1 MDLLNTLVDKGLR
14 RELPTREEALAVLA
28 TSDDD
33 LLDVVAAAGKVRRHW
48 FGRRV
53 KLNYLVNLK
62 SGLCPEDCS
71 YCSQRLGST
80 AGILKYTWLKP
91 DEASKAAAAGLAGGA
106 KRVCLVASGR
116 GPTDRDVARVSETI
130 RTIKDENEGVE
141 VCACL
146 GLLSDGQAERLREAG
161 ADAYNHNLNTSEG
174 TYAGITTTHTYADR
188 VETVQRAH
196 AAGLSAC
203 SGLIAGMGE
212 SDADLVDV
220 VYSLRELDPDSVP
233 VNFLI
238 PFEGTP
244 LAKEWNLTPQ
254 RCLRILAMVR
264 FVCPDVEVRI
274 AGGREVHLRTMQP
287 LALHLANSIFLGD
300 YLTSEGQAGK
310 ADLDMIAD
318 AGFEVEGAGE
328 VTLPEHRATAGGGG
342 CGSAETAGCGSHAGG
357 GCGSHGDAGA
367 ADGAAEAGA
376 GGGCGPCGTPSAAPR
391 PVETAGAVATGGA
404 VETAGAAEPVAAPSG
419 GPRTDLVAVRRRGAG
434 TDLAPNA

>member
-1 MDLLNTLVDKGLR
+1 MDLLNTLVEKGLR
-14 RELPTREEALAVLA
+14 RESPTREEALAVLA

-33 LLDVVAAAGKVRRHW
+33 LLDVVAAAGKVRRQW

-71 YCSQRLGST
+71 YCSQRLGSK
-80 AGILKYTWLKP
+80 ADILKYTWLKP
-91 DEASKAAAAGLAGGA
+91 DEASDAAAAGIAGGA

-116 GPTDRDVARVSETI
+116 GPTDRDVERVG
-130 RTIKDENEGVE
+130 RTIEAIKEQNEGVE

-146 GLLSDGQAERLREAG
+146 GLLSDGQAERLKTAG

-174 TYAGITTTHTYADR
+174 TYGEITTTHTYADR
-188 VETVQRAH
+188 VDTVQKAH

-212 SDADLVDV
+212 TDEDLVDV
-220 VYSLRELDPDSVP
+220 VFALRELDSDSVP

-244 LAKEWNLTPQ
+244 LAKEWNLSPQ

-274 AGGREVHLRTMQP
+274 AGGREVHLRSMQP
-287 LALHLANSIFLGD
+287 LALNIANSIFLGD

-318 AGFEVEGAGE
+318 AGFEVEGAGTT
-328 VTLPEHRATAGGGG
+328 TLPAHRADAL
-342 CGSAETAGCGSHAGG
+342 AAKGG
-357 GCGSHGDAGA
+357 GCGSHASAGGCGSGASGGCGAHAEADADA
-367 ADGAAEAGA
+367 TAGA
-376 GGGCGPCGTPSAAPR
+376 GGGCGPCGGGHAAPPAEA
-391 PVETAGAVATGGA
+391 PVTVPAGASEA
-404 VETAGAAEPVAAPSG
+404 
-419 GPRTDLVAVRRRGAG
+419 RTDLVAVRRRGAG

>member
-28 TSDDD
+28 TPDDQ
-33 LLDVVAAAGKVRRHW
+33 LLDVVAAAGKVRRQW

-71 YCSQRLGST
+71 YCSQRLGSK
-80 AGILKYTWLKP
+80 AEILKYTWLKP
-91 DEASKAAAAGLAGGA
+91 EEASKAAAAGVAGGA

-116 GPTDRDVARVSETI
+116 GPTDRDVDRVSKTI
-130 RTIKDENEGVE
+130 EAIKEENEGIE

-146 GLLSDGQAERLREAG
+146 GLLSEGQADRLRTAG

-174 TYAGITTTHTYADR
+174 TYGEITTTHTYADR
-188 VETVQRAH
+188 VDTVHQAQ

-220 VYSLRELDPDSVP
+220 VFSLRELDPDSVP

-264 FVCPDVEVRI
+264 FVCPDVEVRL
-274 AGGREVHLRTMQP
+274 AGGREVHLRSMQP
-287 LALHLANSIFLGD
+287 LALNLVNSIFLGD
-300 YLTSEGQAGK
+300 YLTSEGQAGQ

-318 AGFEVEGAGE
+318 AGFEVEGAGTT
-328 VTLPEHRATAGGGG
+328 TLPRHRADAL
-342 CGSAETAGCGSHAGG
+342 AGCGSHAGG
-357 GCGSHGDAGA
+357 GCATESEGCGSH
-367 ADGAAEAGA
+367 E
-376 GGGCGPCGTPSAAPR
+376 GGCGPCGEAP
-391 PVETAGAVATGGA
+391 EAEAVP
-404 VETAGAAEPVAAPSG
+404 AAEAPETQVPG
-419 GPRTDLVAVRRRGAG
+419 ARTDLVAVRRRGAG

>member
-14 RELPTREEALAVLA
+14 RELPSREEALAVLA
-28 TSDDD
+28 TSDDE
-33 LLDVVAAAGKVRRHW
+33 LLDVVAAAGKVRRQW

-62 SGLCPEDCS
+62 SGLCPEDCG

-80 AGILKYTWLKP
+80 AGILKYGWLKP
-91 DEASKAAAAGLAGGA
+91 DEASQAAAAGVAGGA

-116 GPTDRDVARVSETI
+116 GPTDRDVDRVGKTI
-130 RTIKDENEGVE
+130 EAIKEQNEGVE

-146 GLLSDGQAERLREAG
+146 GLLSDGQAERLRAAG
-161 ADAYNHNLNTSEG
+161 ADAYNHNLNTSEE
-174 TYAGITTTHTYADR
+174 TYGEITTTHTYQDR
-188 VETVQRAH
+188 VDTVQKAH

-212 SDADLVDV
+212 SDEDLVDV
-220 VYSLRELDPDSVP
+220 VYALRELDSDSVP

-274 AGGREVHLRTMQP
+274 AGGREVHLRSMQP
-287 LALHLANSIFLGD
+287 LALNIANSIFLGD

-318 AGFEVEGAGE
+318 AGFEVEGAGTT
-328 VTLPEHRATAGGGG
+328 TLPKHRADALAEAGAAAAAGAAGG
-342 CGSAETAGCGSHAGG
+342 CGSHASGGCGPSGSAAAPAGCGSHAE
-357 GCGSHGDAGA
+357 S
-367 ADGAAEAGA
+367 
-376 GGGCGPCGTPSAAPR
+376 GGGCGPCGGHAP
-391 PVETAGAVATGGA
+391 AGAPEESTEA
-404 VETAGAAEPVAAPSG
+404 EPAAEGVPGA
-419 GPRTDLVAVRRRGAG
+419 RTDLVAVRRRGAG
-434 TDLAPNA
+434 TEFAPNA